1 VIAIN
6 SHSRIVVH
14 CSVMDE
20 QRCKRIVNQIDGTKY
35 DVELNGKL
43 TDSDSGIKAN
53 YVVCCLSSNYENDRK
68 REGEI
73 KYSFKSQHHIL
84 PIHLNRD
91 FKPQQ
96 LWLNHILELLVT
108 SPIDFSEA
116 NNTLS
121 NACDQLHR
129 ELSNYDGGD
138 DTPITTPLYYVSI
151 YQECCKQ
158 GWHAIPALLLHIH
171 AYLLQTAIDK
181 RLLTNITK
189 LIDLMRILNN
199 HLQGQAQSQIDL
211 FHKWL
216 IETIQERG
224 NYKNQDLHEQQK
236 VQNSPELLAQNSSKE
251 VSCSF
256 ICLKSRFIKKLVH
269 F

>member
-1 VIAIN
+1 VRAIN
-6 SHSRIVVH
+6 SHGRIVVH
-14 CSVMDE
+14 YSTIDE
-20 QRCKRIVNQIDGTKY
+20 QRCKRIINQIDRTKY
-35 DVELNGKL
+35 DVKLNGKL
-43 TDSDSGIKAN
+43 TDSDFGIKAN

-96 LWLNHILELLVT
+96 LWLTHILELLVT
-108 SPIDFSEA
+108 SPMYFSES

-129 ELSNYDGGD
+129 ELSNYDGRD
-138 DTPITTPLYYVSI
+138 NIPIITPFNYVSI

-158 GWHAIPALLLHIH
+158 GWHAVPELLLHIH
-171 AYLLQTAIDK
+171 AYLLQTAIDERVLK
-181 RLLTNITK
+181 NVAK
-189 LIDLMRILNN
+189 LIDLMRVLNIQ
-199 HLQGQAQSQIDL
+199 LAGQVKSQIDL

-216 IETIQERG
+216 IETIQEH
-224 NYKNQDLHEQQK
+224 YKNQDLHQQK
-236 VQNSPELLAQNSSKE
+236 KLQNSPELLAQNSSKE

-256 ICLKSRFIKKLVH
+256 IV
-269 F
+269 

>member
-1 VIAIN
+1 VRAIN
-6 SHSRIVVH
+6 SHGRIVVH

-20 QRCKRIVNQIDGTKY
+20 QRCKRIVNQIDRTKY
-35 DVELNGKL
+35 DVELNGQL
-43 TDSDSGIKAN
+43 TDSDYGIKAN

-68 REGEI
+68 REAEI
-73 KYSFKSQHHIL
+73 KYFFKSQHHIL

-96 LWLNHILELLVT
+96 LWLTHILELLVT
-108 SPIDFSEA
+108 SPMYFSES

-129 ELSNYDGGD
+129 ELSNYDGRD
-138 DTPITTPLYYVSI
+138 NIPIITPFNYVSI

-158 GWHAIPALLLHIH
+158 GWHAVPELLLHIH
-171 AYLLQTAIDK
+171 AYLLQTAIDERVLK
-181 RLLTNITK
+181 NVAK
-189 LIDLMRILNN
+189 LIDLMRVLNIQ
-199 HLQGQAQSQIDL
+199 LAGQVKSQIDL

-216 IETIQERG
+216 IETIQEH
-224 NYKNQDLHEQQK
+224 YKNQDLHQQK
-236 VQNSPELLAQNSSKE
+236 KLQNSPELLAQNSSKE

-256 ICLKSRFIKKLVH
+256 IV
-269 F
+269 